1 MAKEKFDRK
10 THCNIAVVGDD
21 SLKIH
26 LSAAITTTLA
36 AKGLVSTSTTDKEPE
51 EKERGVVINYNQ
63 FNFNTANR
71 DYTAIAYSLSDK
83 VFITSDLKLDGI
95 ILVVEAAKGI
105 SSQVRNQL
113 QIAYKYGVTNVVL
126 FVDNCPRI
134 EDKDLIVLTVEDS
147 LNVLSECGFNG
158 NTTPYICGSSDRA
171 LYGEQEWQD
180 KIMELMDACDS
191 NIPVLRPDVDRPFLL
206 PIEDVFTIKDRG
218 VVVSGRI
225 EKGVVHSGDW
235 VECAGFGKSAVYKVD
250 CIEMFRKIIDE
261 GKAGDNVG
269 ICLGNVEK
277 KELNRGMVLASPE
290 TVNAYSKFK
299 ADIYILT
306 KEEGGG
312 VSPIPNGLRPQF
324 YFRTTDVTGTLQLP
338 QGIEQGNLG
347 DVLSIEVE
355 LSSSIIMEKG
365 LRFNIREGGR
375 TIAYGI
381 VTKTNLAEYDE
392 SASIPLDVN
401 AISQVKVDEYDVKKE
416 YDSLLGNIPA
426 YFPLAL
432 FPVRLETSF
441 YYQDKGNNTKQ
452 KQLRVRII
460 PDEIMLDYK
469 ANSKLT
475 EDEIK
480 DGKFFWIQW
489 YIASGCEHREY
500 EAWENL
506 CSKYPLYKAARICR
520 ELKPTDF
527 DKFKKKGDALF
538 HRRPYANNT
547 NVVDNDSSESNI
559 EFIES
564 KCREIYD
571 ILSEVNFDEKQF
583 LQETDKEEQETS
595 FENIVRTNL
604 SKINN
609 FVFSI
614 ESLLLPCE
622 KIVDYLYDNVH
633 ETFLYL
639 YRRLQALYSIYQK
652 LPCLSNP
659 RSLEIWDVDFS
670 ILKSLLEKT
679 EQFLES
685 LDNRRITLDD
695 MVKLYEKKIN
705 FPNVETAKSDALNIP
720 VCRCLPDYFIFVGE
734 VADKQKK
741 VIFAKSEKVDASKV
755 QMGFS
760 NTKPNEK
767 NSGLDAD
774 NGELNLVDNP
784 NMKWMTDY
792 ETARQCGM
800 AITVDLT
807 NDIHEFRYIYV
818 FGVDYKAD
826 NSKKNDYKD
835 YNDRLSV
842 INDLVYG
849 HNYVNSNMRIVNAGT
864 PTNIVD
870 GKFEDDED
878 YLKRARYE
886 IEVKEIYNNREK
898 FPDRYPFGGT
908 FKFNDCDAMK
918 LAYLLG
924 CGGDSSI
931 YESKFLN
938 TWARI
943 VDFDSAQDH
952 YAEIAYTALWDEYF
966 KNNRDVFTGS
976 FVRDFFVKHVR
987 ARGNFATIRVDNLP
1001 YGILPTSDF
1010 IQMCKLTLNDDG
1022 CSKNFKKL
1030 LQALIQLAEKWKKC
1044 RNTNVKHAEKLSG
1057 KSIESQKKY
1066 LEMAGQTP
1074 YSVSFSE
1081 RTLMDSRFNPSYLDA
1096 DTASNPNEKNAK
1108 NLSIIRYFLKEDY
1121 LRDVP
1126 VADVYEAFENKD
1138 SGLLKKMK
1146 DCAYTALQN
1155 AGMSVDESKKES
1167 ELFVS
1172 EFLDLL
1178 TYRLDAWFMGI
1189 LDYSFYNKVR
1199 SVHSPYLGAFGWVF
1213 NLQENTTR
1221 KEITGDKK
1229 NSILENMGL
1238 TKVGNIY
1245 ESDQD
1250 GHFVVAPSIQ
1260 HALTAAVLRS
1270 SYLRD
1275 NAQKRSDSQTCVN
1288 LSSARVR
1295 QALRLVDG
1303 VKSGMA
1309 LSVILGS
1316 DFERYLHEAHNIYKI
1331 KTKDEKGRVVE
1342 LPAEMDEFIYPLRQL
1357 FPQVVELEAGDKRAN
1372 DYVMQVV
1379 NGEALLNAFVE
1390 KWAWSGS
1397 ASEWLIKAWNNRKNE
1412 KNPCLLIKTL
1422 KACVESNDDACRL
1435 DESKFDV
1442 LFKIIERLMDSYDA
1456 LNDLLLSEGVH
1467 RLIMGDQSSYLAIS
1481 NFFNKDGDGNLPNM
1495 EVLNIPSEHVVV
1507 SHKAGVLLPQ
1517 VIEPADKVLC
1527 KAEPALNAWIENQ
1540 LGGMENIVFFVKME
1554 KEDSSDVKICS
1565 LADLNVSGIEYMYL
1579 SAFDKSFHAY
1589 LESRYRESIPFC
1601 SDKITI
1607 LDSSVDANT
1616 ACPNGKISLEDNN
1629 LRIEAIR
1636 GLVGRGRAMNTADWN
1651 NQVCE
1656 DKSEE
1661 ELIDIED
1668 LKKRLS
1674 RSRANLEYLKNDLE
1688 NWLTETKFDAV
1699 FNDPE
1704 NSEQSTNAI
1713 SDELVARGCKLLCDC
1728 FETGMINSVVDYNLS
1743 AFMGSVTQT
1752 SDILKYEEIC
1762 EAQKTLGQNVFKA
1775 YKDLCERMNAAQE
1788 AVKSNSSAEAFVE
1801 ALQAITLSNFK
1812 VCYKFKTELVRNS
1825 FATPLKEGVKY
1836 YKGNNIDAAAFDQW
1850 QDEMSEVREGMKLMH
1865 QLHMTQLALDCEL
1878 DNVAILQSPTPE
1890 GSSST
1895 DIEKKSRIWMGAAV
1909 NEESELRD
1917 ADSLVLYNSS
1927 AYTTDKDCLSGFV
1940 FDSWIE
1946 YIPYKKHDAGLAF
1959 HNDWPNNEAPQGILV
1974 ALHPRLPII
1983 KRTNEVAWDV
1993 KTLLQVIRTTRF
2005 MMMNRALEPDYI
2017 YQDPALSKIFPLTPK
2032 TAKEEIKA

>member
-1 MAKEKFDRK
+1 MAKEKFDTRPL
-10 THCNIAVVGDD
+10 CNIAVVGEDN
-21 SLKIH
+21 LKSG
-26 LSAAITTTLA
+26 LLAAITKTLA
-36 AKGLVSTSTTDKEPE
+36 DKGFYSAKKE
-51 EKERGVVINYNQ
+51 EKDRSIVINISNV
-63 FNFNTANR
+63 NFYTANR
-71 DYTAIAYSLSDK
+71 QYAATAVSLNEK
-83 VFITSDLKLDGI
+83 VFITSDIRLDGI
-95 ILVVEAAKGI
+95 IFVVEAGTAM
-105 SSQVRNQL
+105 STQVRKQL
-113 QIAYKYGVTNVVL
+113 QIAHMYGVNKVVI
-126 FVDNCPRI
+126 FVDKCNEI
-134 EDKDLIVLTVEDS
+134 ENNDLIELTIMDARDA
-147 LNVLSECGFNG
+147 LSEYGFDG
-158 NTTPYICGSSDRA
+158 NDIPCVCGSSTRA
-171 LYGEQEWQD
+171 LDDDEKWQD
-180 KIMELMDACDS
+180 KIMELMDVCDS
-191 NIPVLRPDVDRPFLL
+191 SIPILRRNVDKPFLL
-206 PIEDVFTIKDRG
+206 PIEDVFSITNRG
-218 VVVSGRI
+218 VVVTGRI
-225 EKGVVHSGDW
+225 EKGLVHPGDW
-235 VECAGFGKSAVYKVD
+235 VESVGFGESEKYKVD
-250 CIEMFRKIIDE
+250 SVEMFHKLLDE
-261 GKAGDNVG
+261 GQAGDNVG
-269 ICLGNVEK
+269 LCLGNIDK
-277 KELNRGMVLASPE
+277 RELTRGMVLAAPG
-290 TVNAYSKFK
+290 TAKAYSKFK

-306 KEEGGG
+306 HDEGGRT
-312 VSPIPNGLRPQF
+312 SSIPNGFRPQF
-324 YFRTTDVTGTLQLP
+324 FFRTTDVTGTIHLP
-338 QGIEQGNLG
+338 QGIEEGNQG
-347 DVLSIEVE
+347 DVISIEVE
-355 LSSSIIMEKG
+355 LISPIAMEKG
-365 LRFNIREGGR
+365 LRFQIREGGR
-375 TIAYGI
+375 TIADGI
-381 VTKTNLAEYDE
+381 VSEINGVEYDE

-401 AISQVKVDEYDVKKE
+401 ATSQVKVNEYAVNKE

-426 YFPLAL
+426 NFPLAL

-441 YYQDKGNNTKQ
+441 YYKDKGNNKKQ

-475 EDEIK
+475 EEEIN

-489 YIASGCEHREY
+489 YIASGCERREY

-506 CSKYPLYKAARICR
+506 CSKYPLYKAARISR

-527 DKFKKKGDALF
+527 DKFKKKGDAYF

-547 NVVDNDSSESNI
+547 NVINNDDSDESNI

-564 KCREIYD
+564 KCRKIYD
-571 ILSEVNFDEKQF
+571 ILSEINFDEKKF
-583 LQETDKEEQETS
+583 LENFNIDQESS
-595 FENIVRTNL
+595 FESIVRKNL

-639 YRRLQALYSIYQK
+639 YRRLQALYAIYQK
-652 LPCLSNP
+652 LPCLSTP

-670 ILKSLLEKT
+670 ILKSLLQKT

-695 MVKLYEKKIN
+695 MVMLYEKKIT
-705 FPNVETAKSDALNIP
+705 FPDVEVAKSNALNIP
-720 VCRCLPDYFIFVGE
+720 VCKCLPDYFIFVGE
-734 VADKQKK
+734 VANKQKK
-741 VIFAKSEKVDASKV
+741 VVFAKSEKVDASKI

-767 NSGLDAD
+767 ISGLDAD
-774 NGELNLVDNP
+774 NGELDLADNP
-784 NMKWMTDY
+784 NLRWMTDY

-807 NDIHEFRYIYV
+807 DDVQEFRYIYV

-835 YNDRLSV
+835 YSDRLSV

-864 PTNIVD
+864 PTNIID
-870 GKFEDDED
+870 GKFEDDEE

-886 IEVKEIYNNREK
+886 IEVKEIYKDNKK
-898 FPDRYPFGGT
+898 FPNEYPRVGA
-908 FKFNDCDAMK
+908 FKFNYCDSMK
-918 LAYLLG
+918 IAYLLG
-924 CGGDSSI
+924 CGSESNI

-938 TWARI
+938 TWAHI

-952 YAEIAYTALWDEYF
+952 YAEIAYSALWDEFF
-966 KNNRDVFTGS
+966 KNIKDVFTGS
-976 FVRDFFVKHVR
+976 FVRNFFVKHVR

-1010 IQMCKLTLNDDG
+1010 VQMCRLTLNDKD
-1022 CSKNFKKL
+1022 CSTNLKKL
-1030 LQALIQLAEKWKKC
+1030 LQSLIQLAEKWKNC
-1044 RNTNVKHAEKLSG
+1044 RNTNVKHSEKLSG
-1057 KSIESQKKY
+1057 KSVESQKKY

-1096 DTASNPNEKNAK
+1096 DTASSSNEKNAK

-1126 VADVYEAFENKD
+1126 VADVFNAFENKD
-1138 SGLLKKMK
+1138 SGLLKNMK

-1155 AGMSVDESKKES
+1155 AGMPVGQCRKES
-1167 ELFVS
+1167 DLYVS

-1178 TYRLDAWFMGI
+1178 TYRLDAWFIGI
-1189 LDYSFYNKVR
+1189 LDYSFYNKIR
-1199 SVHSPYLGAFGWVF
+1199 IVHSPYLGAFGWVF
-1213 NLQENTTR
+1213 NLQENTKR
-1221 KEITGDKK
+1221 KEITGDKRK
-1229 NSILENMGL
+1229 EILGNMQL
-1238 TKVGNIY
+1238 SKVGNIY
-1245 ESDQD
+1245 ESNQD

-1270 SYLRD
+1270 SYIRD
-1275 NAQKRSDSQTCVN
+1275 NAQKCSDSQTCVN
-1288 LSSARVR
+1288 LSSTRVR
-1295 QALRLVDG
+1295 QALRLVEG
-1303 VKSGMA
+1303 VKSGMS
-1309 LSVILGS
+1309 LSIILGA
-1316 DFERYLHEAHNIYKI
+1316 DFERYLHDAHNIYKI
-1331 KTKDEKGRVVE
+1331 KTMDEKGKYVE
-1342 LPAEMDEFIYPLRQL
+1342 CPADMNEFIYPLRQL
-1357 FPQVVELEAGDKRAN
+1357 FPQVVELEADDKRAN

-1379 NGEALLNAFVE
+1379 NGEALLNSFI
-1390 KWAWSGS
+1390 KDWAWSGS
-1397 ASEWLIKAWNNRKNE
+1397 VSGWLENAWNSRNNGK
-1412 KNPCLLIKTL
+1412 KCCHLIGTL

-1435 DESKFDV
+1435 DDSKFNV

-1540 LGGMENIVFFVKME
+1540 LGGMENIVFFVK
-1554 KEDSSDVKICS
+1554 KENEGSFETKICS
-1565 LADLNVSGIEYMYL
+1565 LADLNICGIEYMYL
-1579 SAFDKSFHAY
+1579 SAFDKSFQAY
-1589 LESRYRESIPFC
+1589 LETCYRESVPFC

-1607 LDSSVDANT
+1607 LDSSVDANI
-1616 ACPNGKISLEDNN
+1616 ACPKGKISLEDNN

-1636 GLVGRGRAMNTADWN
+1636 GLVGRGRAMSTADWN

-1661 ELIDIED
+1661 ELVDIDD

-1674 RSRANLEYLKNDLE
+1674 LSFANLEYLRNDLE
-1688 NWLTETKFDAV
+1688 NWLAETKYDAF

-1704 NSEQSTNAI
+1704 NSEHHVSAI
-1713 SDELVARGCKLLCDC
+1713 NDELVARGYKLLCDC
-1728 FETGMINSVVDYNLS
+1728 FETGMINCFVEYNLS
-1743 AFMGSVTQT
+1743 AFMGKVTQT
-1752 SDILKYEEIC
+1752 SNILKYEEIC
-1762 EAQKTLGQNVFKA
+1762 EVQKSLGQDVFKA

-1788 AVKSNSSAEAFVE
+1788 AVKSDSSAEAYVA

-1812 VCYKFKTELVRNS
+1812 VCYKFKTELVRNN
-1825 FATPLKEGVKY
+1825 FANPLKEGVKY

-1850 QDEMSEVREGMKLMH
+1850 QDEISEVREGMKLMH

-1959 HNDWPNNEAPQGILV
+1959 HNDWPNNEAPQSILV
-1974 ALHPRLPII
+1974 ALHPRLPIL

>member
-1 MAKEKFDRK
+1 MAKEIFERK
-10 THCNIAVVGDD
+10 PLCNIAVIGDD
-21 SLKIH
+21 SLKSY
-26 LSAAITTTLA
+26 LCAAITTTYPA
-36 AKGLVSTSTTDKEPE
+36 TKSNEIDKEPE
-51 EKERGVVINYNQ
+51 EKERSIVINYNQ
-63 FNFNTANR
+63 IQFSTVDR
-71 DYTAIAYSLSDK
+71 SYSAITYSLNDK
-83 VFITSDLKLDGI
+83 FFITSDIQLDGI
-95 ILVVEAAKGI
+95 ILVVEAGMGL
-105 SSQVRNQL
+105 SSQVCNQL
-113 QIAYKYGVTNVVL
+113 QVAYKYGVTKVVL
-126 FVDNCPRI
+126 FVDKCAGI
-134 EDKDLIVLTVEDS
+134 EDNDIIELTVCEARD
-147 LNVLSECGFNG
+147 LLSEYGFDG
-158 NTTPYICGSSDRA
+158 IDTPYIYGSSARA
-171 LYGEQEWQD
+171 LYGEQEWQE
-180 KIMELMDACDS
+180 KIKELMDYCDS
-191 NIPVLRPDVDRPFLL
+191 VFPLQRDVDKPFLL
-206 PIEDVFTIKDRG
+206 PIEDVFTVTNRG

-225 EKGVVHSGDW
+225 EKGKVNPGNL
-235 VECAGFGKSAVYKVD
+235 VECVGFGESTEYKVNS
-250 CIEMFRKIIDE
+250 IEIFRKLMDE
-261 GKAGDNVG
+261 ACAGDNVG
-269 ICLGNVEK
+269 ICLENAEK
-277 KELNRGMVLASPE
+277 SNLARGMVLAAPG
-290 TVNAYSKFK
+290 TAKAYTKFK
-299 ADIYILT
+299 ADIYVYT
-306 KEEGGG
+306 KEEGGN
-312 VSPIPNGLRPQF
+312 STSFSNGYRPQF
-324 YFRTTDVTGTLQLP
+324 YFRTTGITGTIQLP
-338 QGIEQGNLG
+338 QDIELGNPG

-355 LSSSIIMEKG
+355 LISPVVMEKG
-365 LRFNIREGGR
+365 LHFSIREGGR
-375 TIAYGI
+375 TIGCGVVSEI
-381 VTKTNLAEYDE
+381 NLDEYDE
-392 SASIPLDVN
+392 SASIPLDFN

-441 YYQDKGNNTKQ
+441 YYRDKGDNTKQ

-475 EDEIK
+475 KEEIE

-506 CSKYPLYKAARICR
+506 CTKYPLYKAARICR

-527 DKFKKKGDALF
+527 EKFKKKGDVF
-538 HRRPYANNT
+538 YHRRPYANNV
-547 NVVDNDSSESNI
+547 NVENNGDNLQEKSNI

-571 ILSEVNFDEKQF
+571 ILSKVNFDEKQF
-583 LQETDKEEQETS
+583 LQDVNSDQETS
-595 FENIVRTNL
+595 FENIVRENL

-652 LPCLSNP
+652 QPCLSTP
-659 RSLEIWDVDFS
+659 RSLEIWDVDFAV
-670 ILKSLLEKT
+670 LKALLEKT

-685 LDNRRITLDD
+685 LDNRRVTLAD
-695 MVKLYEKKIN
+695 MVKLYEPKIN
-705 FPNVETAKSDALNIP
+705 FPNVESAKSNALNIP
-720 VCRCLPDYFIFVGE
+720 VCKCLPDYFIFVGE
-734 VADKQKK
+734 VANKEKK
-741 VIFAKSEKVDASKV
+741 VIFAKSEKVNVAKI

-767 NSGLDAD
+767 NSGLDSD
-774 NGELNLVDNP
+774 NGELDLVDNP
-784 NMKWMTDY
+784 NMRWMTDY

-818 FGVDYKAD
+818 FGVDYKND

-870 GKFEDDED
+870 GKFEDDEE

-886 IEVKEIYNNREK
+886 IEVKEIYKDSKK
-898 FPDRYPFGGT
+898 FPNNYPYGGT
-908 FKFNDCDAMK
+908 FKFNYCDSMK
-918 LAYLLG
+918 IAYLLG
-924 CGGDSSI
+924 CGSESNI

-938 TWARI
+938 TWAHI

-952 YAEIAYTALWDEYF
+952 YAEIAYTALWNEYF
-966 KNNRDVFTGS
+966 KNIEDVFTGS
-976 FVRDFFVKHVR
+976 FVKNFFVKHVR

-1010 IQMCKLTLNDDG
+1010 IQMCKLTLNDKD
-1022 CSKNFKKL
+1022 CSVNLKKL
-1030 LQALIQLAEKWKKC
+1030 LQSLIQLAEKWKNC
-1044 RNTNVKHAEKLSG
+1044 RNTNVKYSEKLSG
-1057 KSIESQKKY
+1057 KSVESQKKY
-1066 LEMAGQTP
+1066 LEMVGQTP

-1081 RTLMDSRFNPSYLDA
+1081 RTLMDSQFNPSYLDA
-1096 DTASNPNEKNAK
+1096 DTTSNQNEKNVK

-1126 VADVYEAFENKD
+1126 VADVYDAFENKN
-1138 SGLLKKMK
+1138 SELLKKMK
-1146 DCAYTALQN
+1146 DCACNALQN
-1155 AGMSVDESKKES
+1155 AGMPVGDCQKES
-1167 ELFVS
+1167 ELYVS
-1172 EFLDLL
+1172 EFLDLF

-1189 LDYSFYNKVR
+1189 LDYCFYNKVR
-1199 SVHSPYLGAFGWVF
+1199 SIHSPYLGAFGWVF

-1221 KEITGDKK
+1221 KEITDDNRK
-1229 NSILENMGL
+1229 NILENMGL
-1238 TKVGNIY
+1238 NKVGNIY
-1245 ESDQD
+1245 ESAQD
-1250 GHFVVAPSIQ
+1250 GHFIVAPSIQ

-1270 SYLRD
+1270 SYIRD

-1288 LSSARVR
+1288 LSSTRVR

-1303 VKSGMA
+1303 VKSGMS

-1316 DFERYLHEAHNIYKI
+1316 DFERYLHEANKIYK
-1331 KTKDEKGRVVE
+1331 KLVKEKGKEIEIGV
-1342 LPAEMDEFIYPLRQL
+1342 EMDEFIYPLRQL
-1357 FPQVVELEAGDKRAN
+1357 FPQVVNLEAGDNRAN

-1379 NGEALLNAFVE
+1379 NGEALVNSFIE
-1390 KWAWSGS
+1390 QWAWSGS
-1397 ASEWLIKAWNNRKNE
+1397 ASGWLENAWNVKNTS
-1412 KNPCLLIKTL
+1412 CALI
-1422 KACVESNDDACRL
+1422 ERL
-1435 DESKFDV
+1435 IIGVDKYGLNTDNFDV

-1517 VIEPADKVLC
+1517 VIEPVDKVLC

-1540 LGGMENIVFFVKME
+1540 LGGMENIVFFVKKENE
-1554 KEDSSDVKICS
+1554 KSCDIKICS
-1565 LADLNVSGIEYMYL
+1565 LADLNVRGIEYMYL

-1607 LDSSVDANT
+1607 LDSSIDADI

-1636 GLVGRGRAMNTADWN
+1636 GLVGRGRAMNTADWD

-1656 DKSEE
+1656 DKTEE

-1674 RSRANLEYLKNDLE
+1674 CSHANLEYLKNDLE
-1688 NWLTETKFDAV
+1688 NWLTETKYDTF

-1704 NSEQSTNAI
+1704 NSEKSTNAI
-1713 SDELVARGCKLLCDC
+1713 NDELVARGCKLLCDC
-1728 FETGMINSVVDYNLS
+1728 FETGMINCVVDYNES

-1752 SDILKYEEIC
+1752 SNILRYEEIC
-1762 EAQKTLGQNVFKA
+1762 EAQKTLGQNVFNA
-1775 YKDLCERMNAAQE
+1775 YKDLCERMDAAQE
-1788 AVKSNSSAEAFVE
+1788 AVKSDSSAEAYVA
-1801 ALQAITLSNFK
+1801 ALQTITLSNFK
-1812 VCYKFKTELVRNS
+1812 VCYKFKTELVRNN
-1825 FATPLKEGVKY
+1825 FANPLKEGVKY

-1850 QDEMSEVREGMKLMH
+1850 QDEISEVREGMKLMH

-1878 DNVAILQSPTPE
+1878 DNVAILQSPTPD
-1890 GSSST
+1890 GSSAT

-1909 NEESELRD
+1909 NYESELRD

-1927 AYTTDKDCLSGFV
+1927 AYTTGMDSLSGFV

-1959 HNDWPNNEAPQGILV
+1959 HNDWPNNEAPQSILV

-2017 YQDPALSKIFPLTPK
+2017 YKDPALSKIFPLTPK

>member
-1 MAKEKFDRK
+1 MAKEKFDTRP
-10 THCNIAVVGDD
+10 TCNIAVAGDANLKS
-21 SLKIH
+21 SL
-26 LSAAITTTLA
+26 LAAITTTLA
-36 AKGLVSTSTTDKEPE
+36 ARGLISTSTIDKEPE
-51 EKERGVVINYNQ
+51 EKERGTVINTNRVEFY
-63 FNFNTANR
+63 TANR
-71 DYTAIAYSLSDK
+71 HYIATSSLDEK
-83 VFITSDLKLDGI
+83 NFITSDIKLDGI
-95 ILVVEAAKGI
+95 ILVVEAAKWV
-105 SSQVRNQL
+105 SSLVRKQL
-113 QIAYKYGVTNVVL
+113 QVARMYGVTNVIL
-126 FVDNCPRI
+126 FVDKCPGKEGYEIDDSITNARI
-134 EDKDLIVLTVEDS
+134 
-147 LNVLSECGFNG
+147 VLSENGFDG
-158 NTTPYICGSSDRA
+158 DGASCVCGSSDRA
-171 LYGEQEWQD
+171 IYGEQESQD

-191 NIPVLRPDVDRPFLL
+191 NIPILRPDVDRPFLL
-206 PIEDVFTIKDRG
+206 PIEDVFTVKDRG
-218 VVVSGRI
+218 VVVTGRI
-225 EKGVVHSGDW
+225 EKGMVRSGDW
-235 VECAGFGKSAVYKVD
+235 VECLGFGKTEEYKVD
-250 CIEMFRKIIDE
+250 CIEMFRKILDE
-261 GKAGDNVG
+261 GKAGDNVS
-269 ICLGNVEK
+269 ICLGNVDK
-277 KELNRGMVLASPE
+277 SKLKRGMVLAAPG
-290 TVNAYSKFK
+290 TAKAYSKFK
-299 ADIYILT
+299 ANIYILT
-306 KEEGGG
+306 KEEGGRI
-312 VSPIPNGLRPQF
+312 SPIPNDFGSQF
-324 YFRTTDVTGTLQLP
+324 YFRTTDFTGTLRLP
-338 QGIEQGNLG
+338 DGIEQGNLG
-347 DVLSIEVE
+347 DSLSIEVE
-355 LSSSIIMEKG
+355 LASSVVMEKG
-365 LRFNIREGGR
+365 LRFNIREGGIP
-375 TIAYGI
+375 IACGV
-381 VTKTNLAEYDE
+381 VTEIIHDEYDV
-392 SASIPLDVN
+392 SASIPLDIN
-401 AISQVKVDEYDVKKE
+401 AIAQVKVDEYDVKKE
-416 YDSLLGNIPA
+416 YDGLLGNIPA

-506 CSKYPLYKAARICR
+506 CTKYPLYKAARICR

-527 DKFKKKGDALF
+527 EKFKKKGDVFF
-538 HRRPYANNT
+538 HRRPYANND
-547 NVVDNDSSESNI
+547 NVVNNGNNDSDESNI

-583 LQETDKEEQETS
+583 LQEINRAQETS
-595 FENIVRTNL
+595 FESIVRGNL

-652 LPCLSNP
+652 QPCLSTP

-695 MVKLYEKKIN
+695 MVKLYETKIK
-705 FPNVETAKSDALNIP
+705 FPDVEAAKSDALNIP
-720 VCRCLPDYFIFVGE
+720 VCKCLPDYFIFVGE

-741 VIFAKSEKVDASKV
+741 VIFAKSEKVDASKI

-767 NSGLDAD
+767 NDGLDTD

-784 NMKWMTDY
+784 KMKWMTDY

-870 GKFEDDED
+870 GKFEDDEE

-886 IEVKEIYNNREK
+886 IEVKEIYKDDKK
-898 FPDRYPFGGT
+898 FPNKYSLGGGA
-908 FKFNDCDAMK
+908 FKFNYCDSMK
-918 LAYLLG
+918 IAYLLG
-924 CGGDSSI
+924 CGSESDI
-931 YESKFLN
+931 YKSKFLN
-938 TWARI
+938 TWAHI

-952 YAEIAYTALWDEYF
+952 YAEIAYTALWNKYF
-966 KNNRDVFTGS
+966 ENIEDVFTGT

-1010 IQMCKLTLNDDG
+1010 IQMCKLTLNEKD
-1022 CSKNFKKL
+1022 CSTNFKKL
-1030 LQALIQLAEKWKKC
+1030 LQSLIQLAEKWKKC

-1057 KSIESQKKY
+1057 KSVESQKKY

-1081 RTLMDSRFNPSYLDA
+1081 RTLMGSNFNPSYLDA
-1096 DTASNPNEKNAK
+1096 DTSSDPNEKNAR

-1126 VADVYEAFENKD
+1126 VAEVYKAFENKD
-1138 SGLLKKMK
+1138 SGLLKEMK

-1155 AGMSVDESKKES
+1155 AGMPVAQSQKES
-1167 ELFVS
+1167 ELYVS
-1172 EFLDLL
+1172 EFLDLF
-1178 TYRLDAWFMGI
+1178 TYRLDAWFMGV
-1189 LDYSFYNKVR
+1189 LDYWFYNKVR

-1221 KEITGDKK
+1221 KEITGDKR
-1229 NSILENMGL
+1229 NAILTNMGL
-1238 TKVGNIY
+1238 KKVGNLY
-1245 ESDQD
+1245 ESAQD
-1250 GHFVVAPSIQ
+1250 GHFIVAPSIQ

-1270 SYLRD
+1270 SYIRD

-1288 LSSARVR
+1288 LSSTRVR

-1303 VKSGMA
+1303 IRSGMS
-1309 LSVILGS
+1309 LTVILGS
-1316 DFERYLHEAHNIYKI
+1316 DFERYLHDAHNIYK
-1331 KTKDEKGRVVE
+1331 KNVNGKVTEV
-1342 LPAEMDEFIYPLRQL
+1342 EMDEFIYPLRQL

-1379 NGEALLNAFVE
+1379 NGEALLNAFIE

-1397 ASEWLIKAWNNRKNE
+1397 VSKWLEDAWKSKKTSCDLIDRLVVGVE
-1412 KNPCLLIKTL
+1412 KYGLNT
-1422 KACVESNDDACRL
+1422 D
-1435 DESKFDV
+1435 KFDV

-1467 RLIMGDQSSYLAIS
+1467 RLIMGDQSSYLAVS

-1517 VIEPADKVLC
+1517 VVEPADKVLC

-1540 LGGMENIVFFVKME
+1540 LGGMENIVFFVKVE
-1554 KEDSSDVKICS
+1554 NEESSNIKICS
-1565 LADLNVSGIEYMYL
+1565 LADLNVNGIEYMYL

-1607 LDSSVDANT
+1607 LDSSVDANVD
-1616 ACPNGKISLEDNN
+1616 CPNGKICLEDNN

-1636 GLVGRGRAMNTADWN
+1636 GLVGRGRAMSTADWN

-1661 ELIDIED
+1661 ELVDIDD

-1674 RSRANLEYLKNDLE
+1674 LSFANLEYLRNDLE
-1688 NWLTETKFDAV
+1688 NWLAETKYDAF

-1713 SDELVARGCKLLCDC
+1713 NDKLVARGCKLLCDC
-1728 FETGMINSVVDYNLS
+1728 FETGMINCIVDYNVS

-1752 SDILKYEEIC
+1752 SDILKYEEVC

-1788 AVKSNSSAEAFVE
+1788 AVKSDSSAEAYVA

-1812 VCYKFKTELVRNS
+1812 VCYKFKTELVRNG
-1825 FATPLKEGVKY
+1825 FAAPLREGVKY
-1836 YKGNNIDAAAFDQW
+1836 YKGNNIDADSFDQW
-1850 QDEMSEVREGMKLMH
+1850 QDEISEVREGMKLMH
-1865 QLHMTQLALDCEL
+1865 QLHMTQLALDSEL

-1959 HNDWPNNEAPQGILV
+1959 HNDWPNNEAPQSILV
-1974 ALHPRLPII
+1974 ALHPRLPIL